1 MEEAHCSAYSMHS
14 SSTKMYWTL
23 HEYYSWPHMKGDIA
37 RYVSKCLI
45 CQQVKAE
52 RHRPFGLMQP
62 LPIPEWKW

>member
-1 MEEAHCSAYSMHS
+1 MDEAHCSAYSMHS
-14 SSTKMYWTL
+14 GSTKMYWTL